1 MLLPPATATPM
12 DSAGV
17 SGSGATYLVEELTGS
32 ELTTRSNNFQQALS
46 RPLTIKFK
54 DLISQ
59 GLGLTLKSQVITQLT
74 KYQFIFITIVWL
86 WSRAHPLY
94 ECRSS
99 WWIYRHSGQGQVF
112 QCSIFETSCILI
124 LLDKTRVKESLSE
137 SPVQLIYL
145 IPFLK
150 DIKDNILIMFH
161 VGNIRTKLW
170 YSTPV
175 VVSSLTPRQI
185 ISSWH

>member
-1 MLLPPATATPM
+1 M

-46 RPLTIKFK
+46 RPLTLKFK

-94 ECRSS
+94 ERRSS
-99 WWIYRHSGQGQVF
+99 
-112 QCSIFETSCILI
+112 
-124 LLDKTRVKESLSE
+124 
-137 SPVQLIYL
+137 
-145 IPFLK
+145 
-150 DIKDNILIMFH
+150 
-161 VGNIRTKLW
+161 
-170 YSTPV
+170 
-175 VVSSLTPRQI
+175 
-185 ISSWH
+185 